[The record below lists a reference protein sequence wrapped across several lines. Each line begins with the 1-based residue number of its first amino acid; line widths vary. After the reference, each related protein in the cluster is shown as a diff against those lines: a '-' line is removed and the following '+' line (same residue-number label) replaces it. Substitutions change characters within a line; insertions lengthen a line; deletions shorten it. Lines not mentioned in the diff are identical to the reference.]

1 MSSFIDSVVERESVG
16 AIKMKRGDSSGKG
29 EDDNR
34 KKQRK
39 SCPILKDHV
48 RTGEITGVHFEWP
61 LERRLLYSKYR
72 HEEYFATSMEEVLR
86 QEKET
91 SKTKTENYLRIA
103 GFDLDSTL
111 ISTKSGLPFA
121 RDETDWK
128 WLAAAVP
135 KIIQEYHLK
144 G

>member
-1 MSSFIDSVVERESVG
+1 
-16 AIKMKRGDSSGKG
+16 MKRGNG
-29 EDDNR
+29 EEDNR

-39 SCPILKDHV
+39 SCPILKDRA
-48 RTGEITGVHFEWP
+48 RTGETTDVRFEWP
-61 LERRLLYSKYR
+61 LEKCLLYSKYR
-72 HEEYFATSMEEVLR
+72 HEEYFATTMEEVLF
-86 QEKET
+86 QGKET
-91 SKTKTENYLRIA
+91 SKTKTENYIRIA

-128 WLAAAVP
+128 WLAATVP
-135 KIIQEYHLK
+135 KIIQGYHLK